1 MIKVCLTG
9 SIATGKTTISKQLAD
24 SGAIILDTDLIVH
37 SMYNY
42 PSETSKKILEA
53 FGTDLLQENKIDRK
67 KLSQIVFS
75 DPSKLELLNS
85 IVHPAVKKYVYAEVE
100 KYTDLEKEK
109 NLNYLLVYVI
119 PLFFE
124 TNSSYQ
130 VDKILLAFCSEE
142 NQLKRLIQRENYT
155 QEEAFKR
162 IKAQIPISEKIKKAD
177 FLIDTN
183 LDLDSVKGQVSDF
196 LKKFKWDKF
205 YV

>member
-1 MIKVCLTG
+1 MIKICLTG
-9 SIATGKTTISKQLAD
+9 SIATGKTTISKQLED

-37 SMYNY
+37 AMYNY
-42 PSETSKKILEA
+42 PSETSKKLLET
-53 FGTDLLQENKIDRK
+53 FGSDLLQENKIDRK

-85 IVHPAVKKYVYAEVE
+85 IVHPAVKKYVYDEVQ
-100 KYTDLEKEK
+100 KYEQLEKEK
-109 NLNYLLVYVI
+109 NENYLVVYVI

-142 NQLKRLIQRENYT
+142 NQLNRLIQRENYT
-155 QEEAFKR
+155 QEEALKR
-162 IKAQIPISEKIKKAD
+162 IKAQMPIAEKIKKAD

-183 LDLDSVKGQVSDF
+183 LDLASVKEQVSDF
-196 LKKFKWDKF
+196 LNKFKWDRF
-205 YV
+205 YA

>member
-1 MIKVCLTG
+1 MIKICLTG
-9 SIATGKTTISKQLAD
+9 SIATGKTTISKQLED

-42 PSETSKKILEA
+42 PSETSKKLLET
-53 FGTDLLQENKIDRK
+53 FGSDLLQENKIDRK

-85 IVHPAVKKYVYAEVE
+85 IVHPAVKKYVYDEVQ
-100 KYTDLEKEK
+100 KYEQLEKEK
-109 NLNYLLVYVI
+109 NENYLVVYVI

-142 NQLKRLIQRENYT
+142 NQLNRLIQRENYT
-155 QEEAFKR
+155 QEEALKR
-162 IKAQIPISEKIKKAD
+162 IKAQMPIAEKIKKAD

-183 LDLDSVKGQVSDF
+183 LDLASVKEQVSDF
-196 LKKFKWDKF
+196 LNKFKWDRF
-205 YV
+205 YA

>member
-75 DPSKLELLNS
+75 DPKKLELLNS
-85 IVHPAVKKYVYAEVE
+85 IVHPAVRKYVYDEVQ
-100 KYTDLEKEK
+100 KYEQLEKEK
-109 NLNYLLVYVI
+109 NQNYLLVYVI

-155 QEEAFKR
+155 QEEALKR
-162 IKAQIPISEKIKKAD
+162 IKAQIPIAEKIKKAD

-183 LDLDSVKGQVSDF
+183 HDLESVKGQVSDF

>member
-9 SIATGKTTISKQLAD
+9 SIATGKTTISKQLVD

-75 DPSKLELLNS
+75 DPKKLELLNS
-85 IVHPAVKKYVYAEVE
+85 IVHPAVRKYVYYEVQ
-100 KYTDLEKEK
+100 KYEQLEKEK
-109 NLNYLLVYVI
+109 NQNYLLVYVI

-155 QEEAFKR
+155 QEEALKR

-183 LDLDSVKGQVSDF
+183 LDLESVKGQVSDF

>member
-1 MIKVCLTG
+1 MIKICLTG

-42 PSETSKKILEA
+42 PSETSEKILEA
-53 FGTDLLQENKIDRK
+53 FGSDLLQENKIDRK

-100 KYTDLEKEK
+100 KYEQLEKSK
-109 NLNYLLVYVI
+109 NQNYLVVYVI

-155 QEEAFKR
+155 QEEALKR

-177 FLIDTN
+177 FLINTN
-183 LDLDSVKGQVSDF
+183 LDLESVKGQVSDF
-196 LKKFKWDKF
+196 LKKLKWDRF
-205 YV
+205 YA